1 MSNKNSWIEL
11 KSTIMKQKWFHF
23 ISQITKI
30 HHVTKKIFTFFVA
43 KRSQNREFTRNRNM
57 TESSKP
63 IECMQIV
70 QLHENEIRQTRRRE
84 NGIKYKC
91 EAKEF
96 TRMRPSHKRLIR
108 ILCFPHFAQFSSFNL
123 IWFDSISLQLSFSLL
138 RRIIFA
144 YFSILYL
151 RSKLKSSF
159 SFWLFCAR
167 KEKWVEKQMP
177 ATKWMGKRAYWLNL
191 MQIWCHT
198 FFSTTQR

>member
-1 MSNKNSWIEL
+1 MNRIRKHNHEPEIIS
-11 KSTIMKQKWFHF
+11 FHF

-30 HHVTKKIFTFFVA
+30 HHVTKKNLTFFVA

-123 IWFDSISLQLSFSLL
+123 IWFDLIRSHSNFLFPYYVVLFLRTFLS
-138 RRIIFA
+138 
-144 YFSILYL
+144 
-151 RSKLKSSF
+151 
-159 SFWLFCAR
+159 C
-167 KEKWVEKQMP
+167 
-177 ATKWMGKRAYWLNL
+177 
-191 MQIWCHT
+191 IWDP
-198 FFSTTQR
+198 S